1 MNAPMVAAAAWQHER
16 NRLLGIAYR
25 MLGDFGHA
33 EDVVSE
39 VAVDAVRQ
47 EQSGSNSP
55 VESWPAWLT
64 TVCVRRSVDRVRQ
77 LAAVRED
84 YTGPWLPE
92 PVDTDRLPEETVAN
106 RELLSLTLL
115 HLAEQLTPESRAA
128 LILHRAFEMTAPE
141 IAAILEKTPAAVRQM
156 VSRAERRLDI
166 DPEAPAPRARD
177 RAALE
182 KLVNAIEQGDIDAVL
197 AMLER
202 DAVLWAD
209 GGGKVQSARNPI
221 FGAERIARFFAG
233 ILGKALAVDPARPV
247 STGIVQVNG
256 ESALLLRHQGRR
268 DVLLIDA
275 SPDGSIRGIRQVSN
289 PDKLRRLRLAGASEP
304 ECVPPAAV
312 VHLEQHQEEH
322 EVEQQMDAHNV

>member
-1 MNAPMVAAAAWQHER
+1 MSLAVSATSAWQSER

-39 VAVDAVRQ
+39 VAIDAVRQ
-47 EQSGSNSP
+47 ERNADAGR

-92 PVDTDRLPEETVAN
+92 PVDAATLPEETVAN

-115 HLAEQLTPESRAA
+115 HLAEQLAPEARAA
-128 LILHRAFEMTAPE
+128 LVLHRAFAMPAPE
-141 IAAILEKTPAAVRQM
+141 IAEILEKTPAAVRQM
-156 VSRAERRLDI
+156 ISRAERRLEI
-166 DPEAPAPRARD
+166 DPEAPAPRAKD

-182 KLVNAIEQGDIDAVL
+182 KLVRAIEQGDIDTVV
-197 AMLER
+197 AMLDR

-209 GGGKVQSARNPI
+209 GGGKVKSSMNPL
-221 FGAERIARFFAG
+221 FGAARIARFFAG
-233 ILGKALAVDPARPV
+233 ILAKAVVFDPVMPV
-247 STGIVQVNG
+247 SVGVIGVNG
-256 ESALLLRHQGRR
+256 EAALVLRHHGRS
-268 DVLLIDA
+268 DILVINTG
-275 SPDGSIRGIRQVSN
+275 PDGSIRELRQVSN
-289 PDKLRRLRLAGASEP
+289 PDKLTRISLSAGAK
-304 ECVPPAAV
+304 
-312 VHLEQHQEEH
+312 
-322 EVEQQMDAHNV
+322 

>member
-1 MNAPMVAAAAWQHER
+1 MSLAVSATAAWQSER

-39 VAVDAVRQ
+39 VAIDAVRQ
-47 EQSGSNSP
+47 ERKADGHG

-92 PVDTDRLPEETVAN
+92 PVDTSRLPEETVAN

-115 HLAEQLTPESRAA
+115 HLAEQLAPEARAA
-128 LILHRAFEMTAPE
+128 LVLHRAFGMSAPE
-141 IAAILEKTPAAVRQM
+141 IADILEKTPTAVRQM
-156 VSRAERRLDI
+156 ISRAERRLDI
-166 DPEAPAPRARD
+166 DPEAPAPRTKD

-182 KLVNAIEQGDIDAVL
+182 KLVRAIEQGDIDTVV
-197 AMLER
+197 AMLDR

-209 GGGKVQSARNPI
+209 GGGKVKSAMNPV
-221 FGAERIARFFAG
+221 FGAERIVRFFAG
-233 ILGKALAVDPARPV
+233 ILGKAAAFDPVQPV
-247 STGIVQVNG
+247 RSRIIEVNG
-256 ESALLLRHQGRR
+256 EAAVLLRHQGRC
-268 DVLLIDA
+268 DVLFIDA
-275 SPDGSIRGIRQVSN
+275 GLDGSVRELRQLAN
-289 PDKLRRLRLAGASEP
+289 PDKLTRISLDGP
-304 ECVPPAAV
+304 
-312 VHLEQHQEEH
+312 
-322 EVEQQMDAHNV
+322 

>member
-1 MNAPMVAAAAWQHER
+1 MEGMSLAVSATAAWQSER

-39 VAVDAVRQ
+39 VAIDAVRQ
-47 EQSGSNSP
+47 ERKTDGHR

-92 PVDTDRLPEETVAN
+92 PVDTSRLPEETVAN

-115 HLAEQLTPESRAA
+115 HLAEQLAPEARAA
-128 LILHRAFEMTAPE
+128 LVLHRAFGMSAPE
-141 IAAILEKTPAAVRQM
+141 IADILEKTPAAVRQM
-156 VSRAERRLDI
+156 ISRAERRLDI
-166 DPEAPAPRARD
+166 DPDAPAPRTKD

-182 KLVNAIEQGDIDAVL
+182 KLVGAIEQGDIDTVV
-197 AMLER
+197 AMLDR

-209 GGGKVQSARNPI
+209 GGGKVKSAMNPV
-221 FGAERIARFFAG
+221 FGAERIGRFFVG
-233 ILGKALAVDPARPV
+233 ILGKAAAFDP
-247 STGIVQVNG
+247 VQPITAELIAVNG
-256 ESALLLRHQGRR
+256 EPALVLRHSGRA
-268 DVLLIDA
+268 DVLVLDVLA
-275 SPDGSIRGIRQVSN
+275 LDGGPDGTIRGLRQISN
-289 PDKLRRLRLAGASEP
+289 PDKLTRVSL
-304 ECVPPAAV
+304 
-312 VHLEQHQEEH
+312 
-322 EVEQQMDAHNV
+322 